1 MPHTRPFVV
10 DAADLHPGEG
20 VSRFQDTLG
29 CFVASEVLDPGSPAF
44 DAAYLEMQAYFG
56 HRNEIEQRSV
66 LERWLREPISEGPI
80 RCHYH
85 LLTWRHED
93 GTLAAVRDCMV
104 AIDVEAPRAVVL
116 LSHSFVAPRFRRAGL
131 ASALRT
137 APASL
142 VKRELRAHGL
152 DPSRTPTLLVAEME
166 PVEPARTETIV
177 RIIAYGKTGYRAVL
191 PAAMPYFQPDFR
203 DLVALRKR
211 AHHVPMVLMVR
222 RLDDP
227 AAPSLPRD
235 LAAAIVSHLATIH
248 SRAVRSADLARAT
261 EFTLGRL
268 AAWTGDVPLL
278 HMPRRGSQTDRL
290 IPLLQANVLRLYP
303 SEYQARGSDPVI
315 DGEAVIAA
323 GRGMEVP
330 VKPPV
335 IPGEA
340 SSASVLTPIPGPR
353 SLALLARHGAIQ
365 DARTVHFYQD
375 AQRSLGNYV
384 VDVDGNRLLDVYGH
398 IAALPLGYNHPD
410 LLHAWRTGRFDW
422 CAGFRPSLG
431 IAVPPE
437 WVNVVE
443 SLMRVAP
450 AGMAHV
456 VTVTTGAEAVEN
468 ALKMAFV
475 ALAARQR
482 RGAAPTEAELD
493 DCMRNRQG
501 SANAMKVIS
510 FSGGFHGRSLGALS
524 ATRSKAMHKLDFPA
538 FDWPVVTFPANRFPL
553 SDFQRENAAD
563 EAASLAE
570 VEACFIAHPDAV
582 AALIVEPIQGEGGD
596 RHASPEFFCALRRLC
611 TANGAAFIA
620 DEVQTG
626 VGGTGRMWA
635 HEAWGPAG
643 TPDIV
648 TFSKKMQLG
657 GFYCTREFVP
667 DEPLRIFNTWLGDPL
682 RGAQAEVI
690 LEVIERD
697 RLLEHTANVGVRLV
711 AGLTELQERVPDM
724 LSQARGQG
732 TFAAIDVVAASARD
746 RVVKAAQRAGVEVGG
761 SGQRSIRFRPSLIFG
776 DRHVAE
782 LLERLEAAVRTGDK
796 MRATRR
802 SPSTA

>member
-1 MPHTRPFVV
+1 MSSNRPFFV
-10 DAADLHPGEG
+10 DPADLHPGEG
-20 VSRFQDTLG
+20 VSRFQEAVG
-29 CFVASEVLDPGSPAF
+29 NFVATEVVDPGSSAF
-44 DAAYLEMQAYFG
+44 DEAYLEMHAYFG

-66 LERWLREPISEGPI
+66 LERWLREPISVGRI
-80 RCHYH
+80 RARYH
-85 LLTWRHED
+85 MLTWRHED

-104 AIDVEAPRAVVL
+104 AIDVEAPRAIVL

-131 ASALRT
+131 AGALRT

-142 VKRELRAHGL
+142 VKRELRAHGF
-152 DPSRTPTLLVAEME
+152 DPARTPTLLVAEME

-177 RIIAYGKTGYRAVL
+177 RVFAYGKTGFRSVL

-203 DLVALRKR
+203 DLASLRKR

-227 AAPSLPRD
+227 AASSLPRD
-235 LAAAIVSHLATIH
+235 LAEAIVSHLATIH
-248 SRAVRSADLARAT
+248 SRAVRPADLDRAT

-268 AAWTGDVPLL
+268 AAWKGDVPLL
-278 HMPRRGSQTDRL
+278 DMPKRGSQTDRL
-290 IPLLQANVLRLYP
+290 IPILKANVLPLYP
-303 SEYQARGSDPVI
+303 PEYQVHFSDPVI
-315 DGEAVIAA
+315 DGEAVLVA
-323 GRGMEVP
+323 GRAMELP
-330 VKPPV
+330 VKAPV

-340 SSASVLTPIPGPR
+340 ASASVLTPIPGPR

-410 LLHAWRTGRFDW
+410 LIHAWRTGRFDW

-431 IAVPPE
+431 VAVPPE

-443 SLMRVAP
+443 ALMRVAP

-468 ALKMAFV
+468 ALKAAFV

-482 RGAAPTEAELD
+482 RGVPPSESELD
-493 DCMRNRQG
+493 DCMRNRQVR
-501 SANAMKVIS
+501 ANAMKVIS

-524 ATRSKAMHKLDFPA
+524 ATRSKAIHKLDFPA
-538 FDWPVVTFPANRFPL
+538 FEWPMAAFPANRFPL
-553 SDFQRENAAD
+553 ADFLKENAAA
-563 EAASLAE
+563 EAASLEE
-570 VEACFIAHPDAV
+570 VEACFIANPNAV

-596 RHASPEFFCALRRLC
+596 RHASPNFFCELRRLC
-611 TANGAAFIA
+611 TAHGAAFIA

-643 TPDIV
+643 APDMV

-667 DEPLRIFNTWLGDPL
+667 EESLRIFNTWLGDPL

-697 RLLEHTANVGVRLV
+697 RLLEHTANVGELLV
-711 AGLTELQERVPDM
+711 AGLCELQARLPDM

-746 RVVKAAQRAGVEVGG
+746 RVVKAAQRSGVEVGG
-761 SGQRSIRFRPSLIFG
+761 SGQRSLRFRPALIFG
-776 DRHVAE
+776 ERHVAE
-782 LLERLEAAVRTGDK
+782 LLERLEAAVRTGDNI
-796 MRATRR
+796 RVIRR
-802 SPSTA
+802 SSSTA